1 MYKYVFLNL
10 LFCMN
15 LQAQTQLNLD
25 DCIALAIKN
34 NFQIK
39 QSEMQV
45 ESGINQYNQT
55 KFSQLPAV
63 AGILN
68 QGYNLGRT
76 IDPYS
81 NDIVTN
87 QIGTNNMG
95 VRADW
100 VVFNGFQNKKQLEQ
114 QMLQLKASK
123 YDVENAKNT
132 IKLNVILAY
141 MQILSANEL
150 LEVAQNQAVATKLQ
164 LEKVEKLVKLNVTSE
179 SNLYDIKAQLASD
192 EFQITNAKNN
202 YRSAKL
208 RLKQLLN
215 ISSDKDINFEGISL
229 ENIQISPNLQIQ
241 SEVLDFAE
249 NNFPEIKAGKTR
261 LLAYQK
267 GIEIINNM
275 KFPTITLSGAWGT
288 SYSSAAK
295 KAVIGENLNESFT
308 NQYININNAKIP
320 VMQIVPDVST
330 QKIGF
335 GSQLG
340 NNNNLSLGLNV
351 RIPIFNT
358 TQQKYRL
365 ENVKIQQKIAKN
377 ETENTRLQLQQ
388 AIEQAF
394 IDRNNAA
401 ERYESLQNQLIALE
415 KAFQVAEIK
424 LSTGIINPIDYTI
437 TKTNFDKAKA
447 NAVQAKYEYF
457 FRVKIVDFYQGK

>member
-1 MYKYVFLNL
+1 MFKYIFLS
-10 LFCMN
+10 LFIFSG
-15 LQAQTQLNLD
+15 LQAQTQLNLE
-25 DCIALAIKN
+25 DCIELAIKN

-39 QSEMQV
+39 QSEIQV
-45 ESGINQYNQT
+45 ESGLNQYSQT

-63 AGILN
+63 SAILN

-81 NDIVTN
+81 NDVVTN

-95 VRADW
+95 IRADW

-114 QMLQLKASK
+114 QLLQLKANK
-123 YDVENAKNT
+123 YDVETSKNT

-141 MQILSANEL
+141 MQILSTNEIL
-150 LEVAQNQAVATKLQ
+150 DVVQNQAIATKLQ
-164 LEKVEKLVKLNVTSE
+164 LEKVEKLVKLNVVSE

-208 RLKQLLN
+208 QLKQLLN
-215 ISSDKDINFEGISL
+215 ISPDKDVNFDLDSIGNMQFPNSL
-229 ENIQISPNLQIQ
+229 QKQE
-241 SEVLDFAE
+241 EVVEFAE
-249 NNFPEIKAGKTR
+249 NNFPQVKAGKTR
-261 LLAYQK
+261 LLAHQK
-267 GIEIINNM
+267 NIEIINNM

-295 KAVIGENLNESFT
+295 KAVIGEELKESFT
-308 NQYININNAKIP
+308 NQYIAINNTKIP
-320 VMQIVPDVST
+320 VMQIVPDIST

-335 GSQLG
+335 ANQLG

-358 TQQKYRL
+358 IQQKYRL
-365 ENVKIQQKIAKN
+365 ENAKIQQKVAKN
-377 ETENTRLQLQQ
+377 ELDNSKLQLQQ

-394 IDRNNAA
+394 IDRNNAE
-401 ERYESLQNQLIALE
+401 ERYKSLQNQLVALE
-415 KAFQVAEIK
+415 KAFQVAEVK
-424 LSTGIINPIDYTI
+424 LSTGLINPIDYTI
-437 TKTNFDKAKA
+437 SKTNFDKAKA
-447 NAVQAKYEYF
+447 NVVQAKYEF
-457 FRVKIVDFYQGK
+457 LFRMKIIEFYHGK

>member
-1 MYKYVFLNL
+1 MYKYIFLS
-10 LFCMN
+10 LFIATG
-15 LQAQTQLNLD
+15 LQAQTQLKLE
-25 DCIALAIKN
+25 DCIELAIKN

-55 KFSQLPAV
+55 KFGQLPTV

-81 NDIVTN
+81 NDVVTN

-100 VVFNGFQNKKQLEQ
+100 VVFNGFQNKKRLEQ

-123 YDVENAKNT
+123 YDVETAKNA

-150 LEVAQNQAVATKLQ
+150 LEVAQNQALASKLQ
-164 LEKVEKLVKLNVTSE
+164 LEKVEKLVKLNVVSE

-241 SEVLDFAE
+241 SEVIYFAE
-249 NNFPEIKAGKTR
+249 NNFPEIKAGKTK
-261 LLAYQK
+261 LLTHQK

-295 KAVIGENLNESFT
+295 KAVIGENFSESFT
-308 NQYININNAKIP
+308 NQYININDTQVP
-320 VMQIVPDVST
+320 VMQIVPDIST
-330 QKIGF
+330 EKIGF
-335 GSQLG
+335 TNQLG
-340 NNNNLSLGLNV
+340 NNNNLSFGLNI

-365 ENVKIQQKIAKN
+365 ENVKIQQKIAQN
-377 ETENTRLQLQQ
+377 EVTNIRLQLQQ
-388 AIEQAF
+388 AVEQAF
-394 IDRNNAA
+394 IDRDNAA
-401 ERYESLQNQLIALE
+401 ERYESLQNQLTALE
-415 KAFQVAEIK
+415 KAFNVAEIK

-447 NAVQAKYEYF
+447 NAIQAKYEYF